1 MSDTGD
7 PFGDINFGAL
17 SLMFGHDPEKARLE
31 RAEKER
37 AAALFASGRP
47 FPPTDLPP
55 ELLDII
61 LAFLPSYTKKD
72 YLNLCLVSRAFL
84 PHAQRALYSA
94 VEVNLEDKMGATG
107 RFLLS
112 DKTLALYR
120 TMTVKPDLAALV
132 TEVHLAFRTPDCDE
146 DLLGGIQL
154 GALSFADSPEQI
166 IFADERVEEEDVSLE
181 AFLPSLFARLGTP
194 TAFSVSDGCP
204 YPLAKS
210 FLASLSL
217 PSVTHVSIGS
227 LSPAYLAGLPSLIHL
242 HCAFPKVLAELDNWP
257 EPPKLESLTLAWQ
270 GFSEYRAIDC
280 LRFFTWLTFAARE
293 SLVDLSLPLN
303 AIFHPLLAD
312 FKKLSSL
319 EFHLG
324 RLELAQTWFP
334 PSLGSILD
342 TLSPSLRH
350 LKISDSNPAPSNP
363 RTYLA
368 HLPSSLHTLE
378 IDAHPF
384 QPDAVFSLLERV
396 KVALPEL
403 VQLTL
408 ADKPSDSFFGLSSW
422 GQASLWEKEDWEKAN
437 KLCEEKGLCQ
447 GEGTAGRQA

>member
-194 TAFSVSDGCP
+194 TAFS
-204 YPLAKS
+204 
-210 FLASLSL
+210 
-217 PSVTHVSIGS
+217 
-227 LSPAYLAGLPSLIHL
+227 
-242 HCAFPKVLAELDNWP
+242 VLAELDNWP